1 MWLTDV
7 FQCTKNLMYDFEK
20 RAALIKELENYRFK
34 VQTHSWGSFT
44 CFNWKFKKLA
54 SDDQLACIKN
64 NGRVIND
71 SEFFDSVKNPL
82 NVTVREETPFPT
94 LQQNPPLP
102 IPKSPDYG
110 WGNTSPSSPRGGWGE
125 FRFN

>member
-44 CFNWKFKKLA
+44 CLNWKFKKLA
-54 SDDQLACIKN
+54 SDDQLACIKKM
-64 NGRVIND
+64 V
-71 SEFFDSVKNPL
+71 V
-82 NVTVREETPFPT
+82 
-94 LQQNPPLP
+94 
-102 IPKSPDYG
+102 
-110 WGNTSPSSPRGGWGE
+110 
-125 FRFN
+125 